1 MIYESI
7 NLSGYGK
14 KINLRF
20 YSRVTLLGGDS
31 GIGKTLL
38 YQMLSTISTSDK
50 FKYIFCINADTI
62 ERYGINLLKTLK
74 SKKNTFIII
83 DNADLILDRK
93 EREFILTNFVNQYLI
108 IGRNRDGL
116 SLGYKGLWELVV
128 TDKQMYIRYKLREES
143 EELSNKKFSFEIRLP

>member
-20 YSRVTLLGGDS
+20 YSRVTLLVGDS

-50 FKYIFCINADTI
+50 FKYIFYINADTI

-83 DNADLILDRK
+83 DNADLILDRE

-108 IGRNRDGL
+108 IGKNRDGL
-116 SLGYKGLWELVV
+116 GLGYNGLGELVV
-128 TDKQMYIRYKLREES
+128 TNKQMYIKYKLKEES
-143 EELSNKKFSFEIRLP
+143 EKLSSKKFSFEIRLP